1 MNTYPRL
8 LGLVLAASVAAA
20 GCGVAAQGPPEI
32 VIDRT
37 ACSHCSMLISE
48 PVYAAAYQA
57 PGAAPRVFDDIGCL
71 LDSLGTEQ
79 AASLQFWF
87 HDASHGEWIDGTEAT
102 FVASPQVRTPMGG
115 GIIAFRD
122 GAAADTAAAAQ
133 RGERIATL
141 AQLRLAGSKDPAYET
156 KGGTR

>member
-1 MNTYPRL
+1 MTVTQKL
-8 LGLVLAASVAAA
+8 LGLVLAGSVATA
-20 GCGVAAQGPPEI
+20 GCSVSAEGPPEI

-48 PVYAAAYQA
+48 PVYAAAYQVG
-57 PGAAPRVFDDIGCL
+57 GAAPRVFDDIGCL
-71 LDSLGTEQ
+71 LD
-79 AASLQFWF
+79 ASRSESGALRFWF
-87 HDASHGEWIDGTEAT
+87 HDTSHGEWIDGMEAT
-102 FVASPQVRTPMGG
+102 FVASPQIRTPMGG

-141 AQLRLAGSKDPAYET
+141 AQLLGR
-156 KGGTR
+156 KGGAR